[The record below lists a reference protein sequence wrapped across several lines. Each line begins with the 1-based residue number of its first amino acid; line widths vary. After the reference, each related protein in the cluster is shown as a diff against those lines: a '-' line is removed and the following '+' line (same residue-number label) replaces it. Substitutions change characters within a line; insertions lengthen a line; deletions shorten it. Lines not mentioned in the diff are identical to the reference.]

1 MTWKPY
7 ELDRIA
13 LQIVLNAKTRAES
26 SHAKTRSGAD
36 NKMNDKDSAAKKTSL
51 GSLNQVY
58 KMRAAC
64 AFGLERF
71 WGEHLR
77 LAHVIDSTSERKAN
91 QSKVDSLKHRGDREK
106 AMIIIDTWL
115 AFVGIMK
122 TAGIELPNTVVD
134 LAKLFA
140 DSDQGDAAP
149 PKALKQDEI
158 KQVTQKI
165 WNLTIMENQACL
177 SVLTSFCDAIV
188 WWTQRLREGTADQ
201 EDAD

>member
-26 SHAKTRSGAD
+26 DAKSRAGKD
-36 NKMNDKDSAAKKTSL
+36 KEKNGKDSSAKKTSL

-77 LAHVIDSTSERKAN
+77 LAHANDSTSERQVKK
-91 QSKVDSLKHRGDREK
+91 SKDDSLKHRGDREK

-122 TAGIELPNTVVD
+122 TAGIDLPNTVVD
-134 LAKLFA
+134 LAKLF
-140 DSDQGDAAP
+140 DDLDKGDAAQP
-149 PKALKQDEI
+149 EALKRDEI
-158 KQVTQKI
+158 NKVTQKI

-188 WWTQRLREGTADQ
+188 WWTQRLKAGTADQ